1 LQQHLGAAGGRVG
14 RAVPGVGVG
23 GVGGG
28 VDGGWLRSVGAVVPV
43 SMPLWRVAGDEQSGA
58 GVSGKG
64 DEKKKEA
71 RPIRAKIYPFYNKLP
86 RGGKCPVAIELT
98 VAEGWHVNANPAS
111 EDYLIP
117 TEVKVSSGQKVRLSR
132 VKYPEGHKLPAEAG
146 ETPQVVYDGK
156 VMIYGVLE
164 TDAQELSEQA
174 EVTVE
179 IHYQACRDKVCE
191 RPDKLRLVGKLQI
204 ADADS
209 GIQKINEAQFP
220 KSGQ

>member
-1 LQQHLGAAGGRVG
+1 M
-14 RAVPGVGVG
+14 
-23 GVGGG
+23 
-28 VDGGWLRSVGAVVPV
+28 RSVGAVVPV

-58 GVSGKG
+58 VVSGKG